1 MIITKDTK
9 NDYLNFN
16 SMFNVFSFFFQLNY
30 SKAQAGMFSTMF
42 EIGGVAG
49 SALVG
54 VIINR

>member
-1 MIITKDTK
+1 MINIKDTK
-9 NDYLNFN
+9 NNIQILTP
-16 SMFNVFSFFFQLNY
+16 SLMSSLFFQLNY